1 MIVGASTDVLGDQ
14 SKFVEKES
22 LNFALVADPKK
33 ELATACGV
41 LRPNGFADR
50 VTFIVNKD
58 GKIAKIYEKVDPTKH
73 PKEVYDYVKEHLS
86 GESKATK

>member
-1 MIVGASTDVLGDQ
+1 MGASTDVLGDQ

-22 LNFALVADPKK
+22 LNFPLLADPKQ
-33 ELATACGV
+33 ELAKACGV
-41 LRPNGFADR
+41 LGASGLAGRI
-50 VTFIVNKD
+50 TFVVNKE

-86 GESKATK
+86 GESKAKK